1 MRALPIFATLWLA
14 GACVAGAAFAACPNS
29 SLTVFDSTRTSSDPS
44 AQFSDNH
51 FCPPYGG
58 TALASAAYDLK
69 AETFMLT
76 ASGASECG
84 GGAALATHDTFT
96 LVGPATATPLT
107 FDLQLV
113 IAATFS
119 GGGLATSEANVSLRE
134 GASNAQSVYLSPG
147 NPTDV
152 TLSVAVSQAV
162 GEALDLYVDGDIY
175 ALGLGSG
182 AGVNAHIEVAG
193 LPAGYA
199 IVSCQGYASDPTVPV
214 RATSWGRLKAI
225 YR

>member
-1 MRALPIFATLWLA
+1 MRSLPMLVMLWLA
-14 GACVAGAAFAACPNS
+14 GACAAGAAFAACPNS
-29 SLTVFDSTRTSSDPS
+29 SVTVFDSTQTSSDPS

-58 TALASAAYDLK
+58 TALASARYDLK
-69 AETFMLT
+69 AETFMLA

-107 FDLQLV
+107 FDIQLV
-113 IAATFS
+113 IGAAFS
-119 GGGLATSEANVSLRE
+119 GGGLATSEANVALRE

-152 TLSVAVSQAV
+152 TLSVPVTSAV
-162 GEALDLYVDGDIY
+162 GGTFDLFVDADTY

-182 AGVNAHIEVAG
+182 ASVNAHIEVAG

-199 IVSCQGYASDPTVPV
+199 IVSCQGYVSDPTVPV